1 MKGIMTAKTKPLQKI
16 ASNVGSTL
24 VELVAFENPKP
35 KAAVKLISPEN
46 VEELVELLHN
56 EAKVI

>member
-1 MKGIMTAKTKPLQKI
+1 LQKI

-35 KAAVKLISPEN
+35 KAAVKLISPDN